1 MTVRALLAALLSAFA
16 TSTAL
21 HMPVGA
27 APAAKCAAHQ
37 LSSPRRSSPLM
48 EELPEQA
55 TTDAEAASAPEP
67 EPVPEQRSIF
77 DPETTVGGVTI
88 PLPPIV
94 CTAIVSLG
102 SAGLIEFSKAI
113 TPAWE
118 AVRSSL

>member
-1 MTVRALLAALLSAFA
+1 
-16 TSTAL
+16 
-21 HMPVGA
+21 
-27 APAAKCAAHQ
+27 
-37 LSSPRRSSPLM
+37 M

-67 EPVPEQRSIF
+67 EPAPEQRSIF